1 MHNDGGTDD
10 PGEGEDAGLQELD
23 QRDIMAK
30 NERRGWKW
38 EYIRIL
44 SLGSR
49 LKKAGRVTGNT
60 APPPLT
66 AVNICCGSLRW
77 KNMTAGSGSLT
88 RCAKSQHL
96 PSLWPSRW
104 SLGSAEEYIPGLPA
118 ENQYSYGLDAG
129 RILAKLHTIHAPAD
143 APAWGPH
150 FHAKIDRNIA
160 MYEACLLKYENA
172 NPFLTY
178 IEENR
183 HLLADRPQS
192 YQHGDYHV
200 GNMMVD
206 KQGKLTVIDF
216 DRDDFGDPWEEFN
229 RIVWC
234 AHTAPAF
241 ASGMVDGYFDGQ
253 VPVEFWKLL
262 ALYICSNTLSSLP
275 WAIPFG
281 EGEIQIM
288 RDQAAQILRWYDD
301 MKNIVP
307 AWYKSMYRW

>member
-1 MHNDGGTDD
+1 MGVYQDIIGGKPIEKGWSGDRKYCAATADGGKYLLRLSPLEKHDRRKREFD
-10 PGEGEDAGLQELD
+10 KMCEVAALAIPMAQPVEFGVCEEGVYT
-23 QRDIMAK
+23 I
-30 NERRGWKW
+30 ERFIEG
-38 EYIRIL
+38 
-44 SLGSR
+44 
-49 LKKAGRVTGNT
+49 VD
-60 APPPLT
+60 
-66 AVNICCGSLRW
+66 
-77 KNMTAGSGSLT
+77 
-88 RCAKSQHL
+88 
-96 PSLWPSRW
+96 
-104 SLGSAEEYIPGLPA
+104 AEEYIPGLPV

-129 RILAKLHTIHAPAD
+129 RILAKLHTIPAPAD
-143 APAWGPH
+143 APAWGPR

-160 MYEACLLKYENA
+160 MYEACPLKYENA
-172 NPFLTY
+172 KPFLTY

-262 ALYICSNTLSSLP
+262 ALYICSNTLGSLP

-301 MKNIVP
+301 MKNVVP
-307 AWYKSMYRW
+307 AWYKSMYRR